1 MVLTP
6 DQAHTGPGF
15 VEARPNQ
22 TPDRA
27 CAVDG
32 HLHLLVIAS
41 RILQMERLERQRMER
56 LRCHITCY
64 HGCSV

>member
-27 CAVDG
+27 RAVDG

-41 RILQMERLERQRMER
+41 RILQMERLERQRMSAYAA
-56 LRCHITCY
+56 I
-64 HGCSV
+64 